1 MKLLE
6 SSEDYLERIL
16 ILNERNTKPI
26 RSIDIV
32 EDMNFS
38 KPSVSIAMKKLRE
51 NGYILIDEKG
61 YITLTDIGLEAAEKT
76 YERHLV
82 LSNLFMKLGVD
93 EDTALKDACR
103 IEHDLSDETF
113 NAIKELNKKMQ
124 GQLVLFF

>member
-61 YITLTDIGLEAAEKT
+61 YITLTEIGLEAAEKT

-82 LSNLFMKLGVD
+82 LSELFMKLGVD

-113 NAIKELNKKMQ
+113 NAIKELNKKM
-124 GQLVLFF
+124 

>member
-16 ILNERNTKPI
+16 MLTKKNNGPI

-38 KPSVSIAMKKLRE
+38 KPSVSVAMKKLRE
-51 NGYILIDEKG
+51 NGYIDVDKKG
-61 YITLTDIGLEAAEKT
+61 YISLTKLGQEVAEKT

-82 LSNLFMKLGVD
+82 LTDLLIKIGVD
-93 EDTALKDACR
+93 EETAKKDACR
-103 IEHDLSDETF
+103 LEHDLSDETF
-113 NAIKELNKKMQ
+113 QAIKDYYKKM
-124 GQLVLFF
+124 